1 MTTDPKLSEVST
13 TLSEDQLDKLVE
25 KASTPNLASLFRKGK
40 EAGLIQT
47 GKEYGNT

>member
-1 MTTDPKLSEVST
+1 MDREVSVPST
-13 TLSEDQLDKLVE
+13 TMSEDELDKLVE

-40 EAGLIQT
+40 EAGLIQA

>member
-1 MTTDPKLSEVST
+1 MDEKVSVPST
-13 TLSEDQLDKLVE
+13 TMSENELDKLVE